1 MKQFNNKNMI
11 KYTKISIIIASVIL
25 VTSIATVYAE
35 DTLQN
40 SSSTDV
46 SKEQKFTQKTAD
58 KISKVKSVADKQL
71 DQRIENLGK
80 LKDRINKFKNLIDND
95 KNSIIATIDGLI
107 FNLDGLKNLIDT
119 ATSSDMVKETR
130 ETINT
135 NYRVYA
141 LVMPQ
146 LNIIA
151 SADQMTTMI
160 SIMNIIGT
168 KLETRINSLA
178 TSTDI
183 TSANIA
189 SARKTL
195 TDLKTQLVDAQTN
208 IQLAISM
215 VAPLIPDQGDK
226 IVMEKNQKT
235 LKDARSKIK
244 LAKTS
249 LVIAKKDA
257 EAIVKL
263 LGRDKKIEKKLSD
276 KEMNSTSTTGTT
288 IPVRLEN

>member
-58 KISKVKSVADKQL
+58 KISKV
-71 DQRIENLGK
+71 NK
-80 LKDRINKFKNLIDND
+80 LKNRINKFKNLIDND